1 MDASSEGGAVM
12 KKILSIGLI
21 FIMLLSVMLAG
32 CTGSTTSTEKNS
44 KAVEKIFIGTTMSVT
59 DINIL
64 DSLTLFRK
72 TLNMEQLVGLNSSG
86 KFVPELAQQW
96 TTDDSK
102 TWKFFLVENA
112 TWHDGVPFTS
122 EDVKFTI
129 DYMQKKFP
137 GDVSNYA
144 NLVESVEMPD
154 NFTII
159 ITLKK
164 PMVTALNTF
173 AALNILPEHIYE
185 NVDDPKKFNDINAT
199 ISTGPYRLAKFDKD
213 AGLIVFEAY
222 ENYYQGMPA
231 INTIELRLFKN
242 SDTMSMALQNGE
254 IDSIFEYSKGLSYYY
269 VPKILQNPDIGF
281 FMTQNYA
288 MPHVLWFNT
297 NKTPYDN
304 SSYRDAISYAINYD
318 ELNNLI
324 VLGYGVVPNRGFVPN
339 GTEPYYIETPRLSYN
354 VNESKERLTALGYID
369 RDGDGYRE
377 APDGQKFSPEL
388 LIDVGNADTVRIA
401 TLMKS
406 YFNNVGLDLKIDPC
420 DGDTCWDKAIASQ
433 HEMYIA
439 RTTPAGM
446 KMLAGYGTLYFDKR
460 ADGYSQV
467 TDPKFTAIID
477 ELITTGD
484 IGRAQAL
491 SESLQE
497 YYSDELPAIPL
508 YWSYV
513 IQPYNMRYDGWAID
527 PWYGVMSYE
536 TYFKLHEK

>member
-1 MDASSEGGAVM
+1 M
-12 KKILSIGLI
+12 KKILPIAVILV
-21 FIMLLSVMLAG
+21 MLLSVILAG
-32 CTGSTTSTEKNS
+32 CTGSTTVTEKS
-44 KAVEKIFIGTTMSVT
+44 PLAVQKITIGTTMSVS
-59 DINIL
+59 DINIM

-86 KFVPELAQQW
+86 AFVPKLAQQW

-102 TWKFFLVENA
+102 TWKFYLVKNA
-112 TWHDGVPFTS
+112 TWHDGVPLTS
-122 EDVKFTI
+122 RDVKFTI

-144 NLVESVEMPD
+144 NQVESVETPD
-154 NFTII
+154 DHTVF
-159 ITLKK
+159 ITLKT
-164 PMVTALNTF
+164 PTVTALNTF
-173 AALNILPEHIYE
+173 AALNILPEHIYK
-185 NVDDPKKFNDINAT
+185 NVDDPKKFNDINAS
-199 ISTGPYRLAKFDKD
+199 ISSGPYKLVKFDKD
-213 AGLIVFEAY
+213 AGLITFEAY
-222 ENYYQGMPA
+222 DNYYRGKPA
-231 INTIELRLFKN
+231 VNTIELRLFKN
-242 SDTMSMALQNGE
+242 SDTMAMALQKGE

-304 SSYRDAISYAINYD
+304 TSFRDAISYAINYD
-318 ELNNLI
+318 EINNLI
-324 VLGYGVVPNRGFVPN
+324 VLGYGTVPNRGFVPN
-339 GTEPYYIETPRLSYN
+339 GTDPYYIDTPQLSYN
-354 VNESKERLTALGYID
+354 VNKSKERLIALGYID

-377 APDGQKFSPEL
+377 APDGNKFRPEL
-388 LIDVGNADTVRIA
+388 LIDVGNADTVRLA
-401 TLMKS
+401 TLLKT

-420 DGDTCWDKAIASQ
+420 DADTCWDRAIASQ

-460 ADGYSQV
+460 ADGYSQI

-477 ELITTGD
+477 ELSTTGD
-484 IGRAQAL
+484 ARRANVL
-491 SESLQE
+491 SESLQQ

-508 YWSYV
+508 YWSYI
-513 IQPYNMRYDGWAID
+513 IQPYNKKYEGWAID

-536 TYFKLHEK
+536 TYYGLHVK